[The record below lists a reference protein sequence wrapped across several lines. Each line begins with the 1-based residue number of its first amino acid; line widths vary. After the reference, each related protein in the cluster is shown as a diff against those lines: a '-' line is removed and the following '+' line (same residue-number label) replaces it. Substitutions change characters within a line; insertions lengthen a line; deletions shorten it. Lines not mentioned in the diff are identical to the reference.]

1 MQTQR
6 QQQMFSVRKQNVRGN
21 YAKAKLI
28 AIVNSSLQSFTKHY
42 IPLRLFYE
50 PFIRLQQSVII
61 VKVVR
66 QITIKMLVT
75 EANEMKK
82 WKYLTMTAVMGS
94 ALMLGACGSDSAQNG
109 NNAET
114 NAPASSGQDAAD
126 EKLQGAVAGD
136 GSSTV
141 APIIEAVV
149 EEYAGTQPDV
159 KVSVGVSGTG
169 GGFEKFIA
177 GETDF
182 SNASRPIKD
191 EEKAKLDEAG
201 IAFTE
206 LPIAYDGLSV
216 VVNPENDWAKDL
228 TVEQLKKI
236 WVEDGKEK
244 KWSDIDPSW
253 PDEKIVYYSPGT
265 DSGTYDYFDEVI
277 LDGADLAKSA
287 TLSEDDNMLVQG
299 VAGDKNAIGFFGYAY
314 YLENK
319 DKLSVVKVNGVEP
332 TSETIEAGEYSPL
345 SRELYT
351 YVKNSAMKDNAA
363 AYDFVKFTLEQAGDM
378 AEAVGYV
385 SLPEEKYTEA
395 LKTLEGLK

>member
-1 MQTQR
+1 M
-6 QQQMFSVRKQNVRGN
+6 
-21 YAKAKLI
+21 I

-182 SNASRPIKD
+182 SNASRPVKD

-201 IAFTE
+201 IAFTQ

-244 KWSDIDPSW
+244 KWADIDPSW

-332 TSETIEAGEYSPL
+332 TNETIEAGEYSPL

-363 AYDFVKFTLEQAGDM
+363 AYDFVKFTLEHAGDM